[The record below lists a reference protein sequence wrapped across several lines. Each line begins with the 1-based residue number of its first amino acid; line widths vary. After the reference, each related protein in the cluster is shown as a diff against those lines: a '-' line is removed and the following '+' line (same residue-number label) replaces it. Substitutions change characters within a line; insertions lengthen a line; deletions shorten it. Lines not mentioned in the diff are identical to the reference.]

1 MVKSPLSVEEKKR
14 YDYLME
20 KIRKYGAD
28 SLNRDE
34 IIELKNLL
42 NKKEDLDEGLK
53 LLLMF
58 ALGMLMGYILSKA

>member
-1 MVKSPLSVEEKKR
+1 MAL
-14 YDYLME
+14 
-20 KIRKYGAD
+20 I
-28 SLNRDE
+28 LNRDE

>member
-1 MVKSPLSVEEKKR
+1 MPLSVEEKKR

-20 KIRKYGAD
+20 
-28 SLNRDE
+28 
-34 IIELKNLL
+34 KNLL

>member
-1 MVKSPLSVEEKKR
+1 VVKLPLSVEEKKR